1 MQRALLVVALSALLC
16 GSAASGHASI
26 TAGALTVKST
36 LDGKTVL
43 PHRIHWLALTT
54 LPGAQVSK
62 VEFLIDGKVKWIEH
76 KAPYTYG
83 DDGGYLVTSWLT
95 GGLHVFTVRVSALDG
110 ATGTDT
116 VRARVV
122 PPPPVPQALAGKWKR
137 DVAPS
142 NGPAG
147 VYTLDFNSKWV
158 QSRNPGKY
166 TLGPG
171 ANQSDKTGRGW
182 IFDTDWTYGPTRFH
196 VQGWVAFRVFV
207 AGPYGLEE
215 GGGWCDNGGPGADY
229 TWSVAADTLTLKPV
243 GGRDACP
250 YRNAV
255 WPGTWTRVH

>member
-1 MQRALLVVALSALLC
+1 M
-16 GSAASGHASI
+16 
-26 TAGALTVKST
+26 
-36 LDGKTVL
+36 
-43 PHRIHWLALTT
+43 
-54 LPGAQVSK
+54 
-62 VEFLIDGKVKWIEH
+62 
-76 KAPYTYG
+76 
-83 DDGGYLVTSWLT
+83 
-95 GGLHVFTVRVSALDG
+95 
-110 ATGTDT
+110 
-116 VRARVV
+116 
-122 PPPPVPQALAGKWKR
+122 
-137 DVAPS
+137 
-142 NGPAG
+142 
-147 VYTLDFNSKWV
+147 

-255 WPGTWTRVH
+255 WPGTWMRVALERQEGLRKQALFAHSELSGLDHCVGWESRNSYNERTKNSVQRGDERNPGGDRDLGWR